1 MNLQL
6 VLGNETYGVNAE
18 GTAISAVENIK
29 DLKPGSYIV
38 LVDNKIAT
46 TADIPEGER
55 FQFIVGLVGTG
66 QGMQK
71 TMASVPIRKDSILN
85 VSHDRFHED
94 VNGEWTIAPN
104 GLTNDSEGEAHL
116 VLNNHSYNRTIQNS
130 KIVVSVH
137 KTKGETPAAFMQ
149 RVVDKINEKAF
160 KNFNT
165 PFVEAT
171 LSGTTITLEVK
182 DANIDFTVSRD
193 GLFATATVINTVQAE
208 PSTTR
213 TSDLIASE
221 KELSGNLG
229 NGGYV
234 SLGDAFFSMPMQ
246 TQGDRNYDIFNIKFQ
261 GEHDT
266 PTNRVRS
273 AVMNLK
279 IAIPT
284 AKGSAFK
291 SFLNSLIE
299 GREPLV
305 ESEKPKTGE

>member
-18 GTAISAVENIK
+18 NTAISATENIK
-29 DLKPGSYIV
+29 NLKAGSYLV
-38 LVDNKIAT
+38 LVDNQIAT
-46 TADIPEGER
+46 PSDIPEGER
-55 FQFIVGLVGTG
+55 FQFIVGLVGTTN
-66 QGMQK
+66 GMQH
-71 TMASVPIRKDSILN
+71 TITSVPIRRKSVLN
-85 VSHDRFHED
+85 VTRDKFHED
-94 VNGEWTIAPN
+94 INGEWVITPN

-116 VLNNHSYNRTIQNS
+116 VLNNHSYNRTIQNA
-130 KIVVSVH
+130 KLVVSAN
-137 KTKGETPAAFMQ
+137 KSKGETPAAFMQ
-149 RVVDKINEKAF
+149 RVVDKINAKAVKGF
-160 KNFNT
+160 ST

-171 LSGTTITLEVK
+171 LNETAITLEVK
-182 DANIDFTVSRD
+182 DANIDFTISRD
-193 GLFATATVINTVQAE
+193 GLFATATVENTVQAE

-234 SLGDAFFSMPMQ
+234 SLTEQYFSMPLQ
-246 TQGDRNYDIFNIKFQ
+246 TEASRDYDIFNIKFQ

-284 AKGSAFK
+284 AKGDAFET
-291 SFLNSLIE
+291 FLNSLVGGEI
-299 GREPLV
+299 PVV
-305 ESEKPKTGE
+305 ETEVGE